1 MTMVQKTNYQNDH
14 SFLFPSLKKFM
25 IFPPACFQAPA
36 MFNKKDNE
44 IMLFPYLEEISDIDE
59 IQETIS
65 YKMFLVLF
73 WTDSRI
79 VLRDDITSS
88 EFVPTSLELR

>member
-1 MTMVQKTNYQNDH
+1 
-14 SFLFPSLKKFM
+14 
-25 IFPPACFQAPA
+25 

>member
-1 MTMVQKTNYQNDH
+1 
-14 SFLFPSLKKFM
+14 
-25 IFPPACFQAPA
+25 

-44 IMLFPYLEEISDIDE
+44 IMLFPYLEEISDINE